1 MQRVNFPEFE
11 HNRSHLHEEKADR
24 REGVQPASRR
34 LRSLPDLYF
43 ESSDW
48 KVLQSSG
55 ESCEGGKTRD
65 QPAVQEKALL

>member
-24 REGVQPASRR
+24 CEGVQPASWR
-34 LRSLPDLYF
+34 LHRLHDLYF
-43 ESSDW
+43 ESSEW

-55 ESCEGGKTRD
+55 ESCEVRKTWD
-65 QPAVQEKALL
+65 QPAMQEKAFH